1 MEERREFDAVIAL
14 EVQYIV
20 IVTAAGKKG
29 YFRSFCYMCFLSRHI
44 LYTSRV

>member
-29 YFRSFCYMCFLSRHI
+29 YFQSFSRSVICVS
-44 LYTSRV
+44 